1 MTQLIT
7 MPSSKTKPSS
17 ITNFEASF
25 SMFRETE
32 FIDGMEGFAT
42 IQPLHNTQQAYWAIK
57 EEYWKTCKW
66 TATEKDFEKDSV
78 IWNTSHRFSE
88 GNVEK
93 VHAFTK
99 PRIQIIHTSNILV
112 VDDSI
117 IGRNGKP
124 MNIIVGDLSMP
135 NVAKAFE
142 VDRQEHEDGKKSKRQ
157 YSARTKYLVNIL
169 TKDNRPAHEIPLV
182 LTIKGV
188 ASKDLGEMLRDFYKQ
203 MNKCYSTG
211 LELKG
216 NMKFDDRTKATF
228 VFKPNLEV
236 TSFKVQKNT
245 KTISICAIKDYQKPD
260 YSTVEKAKES
270 MFEFSIPA
278 ENREHTWEQM
288 QSEVLANYINKHS
301 EGEAAKL
308 NGAYGIA
315 EGVPALMPKTVAVL
329 PEGADDT
336 GEDAAL

>member
-1 MTQLIT
+1 MTQLTT

-32 FIDGMEGFAT
+32 FIDGIDGFGT
-42 IQPLHNTQQAYWAIK
+42 LQPLHNNDKAYWAVK
-57 EEYWKTCKW
+57 EESLKTCKW
-66 TATEKDFEKDSV
+66 TATEKDFDKDSV
-78 IWNTSHRFSE
+78 LWNHSHRFANGARE
-88 GNVEK
+88 TM
-93 VHAFTK
+93 HAFIK

-112 VDDSI
+112 VDDQI
-117 IGRNGKP
+117 KDRAGKP

-135 NVAKAFE
+135 HIAKAFE
-142 VDRQEHEDGKKSKRQ
+142 ADKEQAGEKGERQ
-157 YSARTKYLVNIL
+157 YSTRTKYLVNIL
-169 TKDNRPAHEIPLV
+169 TKDNQPAHEVPLV
-182 LTIKGV
+182 FTVKGL
-188 ASKDLGEMLRDFYKQ
+188 ASVDMSQMLKDFNSQ

-216 NMKFDDRTKATF
+216 NMKFDNRTQSTF
-228 VFKPNLEV
+228 VFVPHLDIRSVPARGNRSV
-236 TSFKVQKNT
+236 N
-245 KTISICAIKDYQKPD
+245 ICAIEGYEKPD

-270 MFEFSIPA
+270 MFEYSIPV
-278 ENREHTWEQM
+278 ENREKTWEQM
-288 QSEVLANYINKHS
+288 QDEFLGNYINKHS
-301 EGEAAKL
+301 EQEAAKL

-329 PEGADDT
+329 PEGAADT

>member
-1 MTQLIT
+1 MTQSKT

-88 GNVEK
+88 GNVEN

-117 IGRNGKP
+117 LDRSGKS
-124 MNIIVGDLSMP
+124 MNMIIGDLSMP
-135 NVAKAFE
+135 HVAKAFE
-142 VDRQEHEDGKKSKRQ
+142 VDKEKAGDNGDRQ
-157 YSARTKYLVNIL
+157 YSTRTKYLVNIL
-169 TKDNRPAHEIPLV
+169 TKDNQPAHEIPLV
-182 LTIKGV
+182 FTVKGL
-188 ASKDLGEMLRDFYKQ
+188 ASVDMSRMLKEFTKQ
-203 MNKCYSTG
+203 MNRCYSTG
-211 LELKG
+211 LELKSDMRFDERTQAGYVFVPELDIKSVSARG
-216 NMKFDDRTKATF
+216 NR
-228 VFKPNLEV
+228 
-236 TSFKVQKNT
+236 KV
-245 KTISICAIKDYQKPD
+245 SIPAIVDYAKPD
-260 YSTVEKAKES
+260 YSTVEKAKEA
-270 MFEFSIPA
+270 MFEYSIPV
-278 ENREHTWEQM
+278 ENREKTWEQM
-288 QSEVLANYINKHS
+288 QDDFLGNYINKHS
-301 EGEAAKL
+301 EQEAAKL

-315 EGVPALMPKTVAVL
+315 DGVPALMPKAVVAL
-329 PEGADDT
+329 PEGAADT
-336 GEDAAL
+336 GEDASL